1 MPEKA
6 FSVCIKDSVFIE
18 LERYTGD
25 SIDGAD
31 LVNFKSSFIAGE
43 SNTLKDYTY
52 SSIISISSHL
62 HRGEDFLPK
71 AKRLLHL
78 DTHFLI
84 KNKAEQT
91 QYIVPI

>member
-62 HRGEDFLPK
+62 HRGEDFFAQSK
-71 AKRLLHL
+71 A
-78 DTHFLI
+78 I
-84 KNKAEQT
+84 AS
-91 QYIVPI
+91 P